1 MNNIVTTILSA
12 IDGVILNTGQTL
24 FNSTVIQVS
33 NVAFIMLSLLIILIG
48 INTSLNVYKMS
59 MRDSMQI
66 IVRIVL
72 VLIVGLS
79 WNNFEVIFN
88 ALTNA
93 TQGLALSFF
102 APFKGEAGAATATQ
116 ALDGFGDQMAQTTD
130 NVAQAVSSYFRSLVA
145 FFLNVI
151 LALLMAAYVIVVGA
165 SKIVIAFLI
174 GFAPFAMICTVFD
187 RTKTIFEGWLTTL
200 VANLFYPI
208 VAAGIVGTIVTVAQ
222 SIFQE
227 GASDSILGD
236 FMAFI
241 VLMLAGAMAILKIP
255 SIAHGLT
262 GSFGVA
268 SFGPKPLTAA
278 GAAFGGAAGATY
290 AGRKMSNKLDAMRD
304 TMRSGARRADH
315 ADYDGLSRDDR
326 KSLDRTEEL
335 RAKGQEMMRKNVMLA
350 KMREEF
356 REKGPK

>member
-1 MNNIVTTILSA
+1 MDNIVSKILGK
-12 IDGVILNTGQTL
+12 IDGVILNTGETL

-33 NVAFIMLSLLIILIG
+33 NVAYIMLSLLIILIG
-48 INTSLNVYKMS
+48 LNTSLNIYKMS

-66 IVRIVL
+66 IFRIVL

-79 WNNFEVIFN
+79 WSNFNLIFD

-102 APFKGEAGAATATQ
+102 APFTAKAGASATQ

-130 NVAQAVSSYFRSLVA
+130 TVAQAVSSYFRSLVA

-165 SKIVIAFLI
+165 SKIIIAFLI
-174 GFAPFAMICTVFD
+174 GFAPFAMICSIFE

-200 VANLFYPI
+200 VANMLYPV
-208 VAAGIVGTIVTVAQ
+208 VAAGIVGTIVSVAAE
-222 SIFQE
+222 IFNNPE
-227 GASDSILGD
+227 PSSILGD

-241 VLMLAGAMAILKIP
+241 VLMIAGAMAILKIP
-255 SIAHGLT
+255 SVAHGLT
-262 GSFGVA
+262 GSFGIGGFA
-268 SFGPKPLTAA
+268 PKPLTAVS
-278 GAAFGGAAGATY
+278 AALGGAAGATY
-290 AGRKMSNKLDAMRD
+290 AGRKMSNKFDAMRE

-326 KSLDRTEEL
+326 KTLDRTEEL
-335 RAKGQEMMRKNVMLA
+335 RAKGQEMMRKIHMQS
-350 KMREEF
+350 KMRDQF
-356 REKGPK
+356 RGK

>member
-1 MNNIVTTILSA
+1 MDNIVSKILGH
-12 IDGVILNTGQTL
+12 IDGVILNTGETL

-33 NVAFIMLSLLIILIG
+33 NVAYIMLSLLIILIG
-48 INTSLNVYKMS
+48 LNTSLNIYQMS

-66 IVRIVL
+66 IFRIVL

-79 WNNFEVIFN
+79 WSNFALIFD

-102 APFKGEAGAATATQ
+102 SPFTDAGGTATQ

-130 NVAQAVSSYFRSLVA
+130 TVAQAVSSYFRSLVA

-165 SKIVIAFLI
+165 SKIIIAFLI
-174 GFAPFAMICTVFD
+174 GFAPFAMICSIFE

-200 VANLFYPI
+200 VANMLYPV
-208 VAAGIVGTIVTVAQ
+208 VAAGIVGTIVTVAK
-222 SIFQE
+222 SIFTDP
-227 GASDSILGD
+227 APSSILGD

-241 VLMLAGAMAILKIP
+241 VLMIAGAMAILKIP
-255 SIAHGLT
+255 SVAHGLT
-262 GSFGVA
+262 GSFGVG
-268 SFGPKPLTAA
+268 SFAPKPLTAVS
-278 GAAFGGAAGATY
+278 AAIGGAAGATY
-290 AGRKMSNKLDAMRD
+290 AGRKMSNKFDTMRE

-326 KSLDRTEEL
+326 KTLDRTEEL
-335 RAKGQEMMRKNVMLA
+335 RAKGQEMMRKIHMQS
-350 KMREEF
+350 KMRDQF
-356 REKGPK
+356 RGK